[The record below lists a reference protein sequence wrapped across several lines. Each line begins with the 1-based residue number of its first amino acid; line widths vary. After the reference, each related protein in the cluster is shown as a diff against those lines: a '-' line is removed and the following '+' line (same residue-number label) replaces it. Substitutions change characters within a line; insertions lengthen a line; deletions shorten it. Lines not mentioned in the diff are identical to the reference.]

1 MDPIT
6 NTYDTNS
13 ITQAAGTKNALG
25 KDDFLKM
32 LIAQLKNQDPLNPLE
47 GTEFAAQL
55 AEFSSLEQLSNL
67 NSYTKQSIDS
77 NYLLTQ
83 SINNTLV
90 ATLIGKEV
98 KIESAEINVNGQ
110 EKITLG
116 YELATPASSVTIKI
130 MDENGRVVKN
140 IDSLPGNFGDSKLSW
155 DLSDN
160 NGEKLPNGKYTFEV
174 TAIDI
179 SGKKMETNLFNI
191 GTVDGVRFTDSG
203 TVLLVGGKELPVSNV
218 SEILNPKGGG

>member
-140 IDSLPGNFGDSKLSW
+140 IDSLP
-155 DLSDN
+155 
-160 NGEKLPNGKYTFEV
+160 
-174 TAIDI
+174 
-179 SGKKMETNLFNI
+179 
-191 GTVDGVRFTDSG
+191 
-203 TVLLVGGKELPVSNV
+203 
-218 SEILNPKGGG
+218 